1 MQIIKKIII
10 IELIIACVFGM
21 YLTKTRTI
29 IINGGGV
36 VEAEAETIKQAGSWL
51 GEELEKSASSDE
63 IELRTENKLRVENK
77 LTTGRKINAVSA
89 YSELDSCHYPTSE
102 GCLTA
107 SGKIARVGMV
117 ATNLYPFGTKLKI
130 GNKIYIVEDRI
141 SKKYNDRCDIFMGYG
156 KESHQEALKFG
167 IQYLPVEILNN

>member
-1 MQIIKKIII
+1 MQNIKKIII
-10 IELIIACVFGM
+10 IELIIACAFGM

-29 IINGGGV
+29 IISSGV
-36 VEAEAETIKQAGSWL
+36 VEAEAETTKQAGSQL
-51 GEELEKSASSDE
+51 DEELEKSASSDE
-63 IELRTENKLRVENK
+63 IKLRTENKLG
-77 LTTGRKINAVSA
+77 TGKKINAVSA
-89 YSELDSCHYPTSE
+89 YSELDSCHYPTKN

-130 GNKIYIVEDRI
+130 GNKIYTVEDRI

-156 KESHQEALKFG
+156 EEAYQKALNFG
-167 IQYLPVEILNN
+167 VQYLSIEVLKN